1 MLGVDDFLVILA
13 AVTLANVAA
22 EVGGEIIAE
31 WWLHTPAPG
40 LEPGEIDPSAASES
54 IRYSPE
60 LLTQI
65 SAKVDQTTV
74 WSEQLIGTLT
84 GSLGLQ

>member
-13 AVTLANVAA
+13 ATMLANLAA

-40 LEPGEIDPSAASES
+40 LEPGEIDPSAQLVDE
-54 IRYSPE
+54 ISPE
-60 LLTQI
+60 QLELLNTVLITMQ
-65 SAKVDQTTV
+65 SA
-74 WSEQLIGTLT
+74 G
-84 GSLGLQ
+84 